1 MSTITFYSV
10 FGYDLKSMV
19 LRVSINKLSQAH
31 AAVAAIAVSTLSGPK
46 IKISVIK

>member
-19 LRVSINKLSQAH
+19 LRVSIPIRRKPMSKNGKVFLL
-31 AAVAAIAVSTLSGPK
+31 V
-46 IKISVIK
+46 